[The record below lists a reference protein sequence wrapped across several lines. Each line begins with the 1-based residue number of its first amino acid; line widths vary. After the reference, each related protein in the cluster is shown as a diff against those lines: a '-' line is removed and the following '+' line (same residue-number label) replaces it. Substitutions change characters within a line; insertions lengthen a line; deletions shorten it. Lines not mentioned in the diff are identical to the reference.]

1 MTPEE
6 VKAIRDQRSRD
17 IAYRII
23 AEMVCCDVYERTP
36 DGRLAPED
44 RGHAVCLYGGWGARI
59 AIEDLDETLE
69 EVLDGF
75 NRRKYPWPVAPYQRA
90 ENGL

>member
-1 MTPEE
+1 
-6 VKAIRDQRSRD
+6 
-17 IAYRII
+17 
-23 AEMVCCDVYERTP
+23 MVCCDVYERTP

-75 NRRKYPWPVAPYQRA
+75 NRGTYPLAGRSIPEGRERTMTNA
-90 ENGL
+90 